1 MGTADIRSAVRLG
14 AFGFQ
19 DPIALK
25 NILDSVTLFP
35 FTPWHMPGVS
45 VIILLGSTAMQLK

>member
-35 FTPWHMPGVS
+35 FTPCHMHVMFFGGEGP
-45 VIILLGSTAMQLK
+45 IIINP